1 MQRVTKELGL
11 GSLAL
16 AGTAFFWSLA
26 GLFIKLVDW
35 NPFAIAASR
44 SVVAA
49 LFLWATVRRPRFTFS
64 LPQIGAA
71 VASALTMLMFVYA
84 NKHTSSANAILL
96 QYGAPIYTAI
106 LASLLV
112 KERPRAEHLV
122 GFAAIAAGMALF
134 FVDEIGGGSLVGD
147 LVAVGSGVSFA
158 FYFVF
163 MRMQKEGSPQE
174 SNILA
179 HIITALTA
187 GTVALFLPPPV
198 VTGGAIAAILGLGV
212 LQIGMASVLFAWG
225 IKRVP
230 AMEGILIAGLE
241 PIFNPLWV
249 FLALGERPGRNA
261 LIGGAIILAAVLGS
275 SVVSARR
282 DAAAAKDA
290 ARGAARA
297 GSAAA
302 SPTP

>member
-1 MQRVTKELGL
+1 MRRVSKELGL

-35 NPFAIAASR
+35 NPFAIAAGR

-49 LFLWATVRRPRFTFS
+49 LFLWAVVKRPRFTFS
-64 LPQIGAA
+64 LPQLGAA
-71 VASALTMLMFVYA
+71 VSYALTMLAFVYA

-106 LASLLV
+106 LASILV
-112 KERPRAEHLV
+112 KERPRAEHVV
-122 GFAAIAAGMALF
+122 GFAAIAAGMGLF
-134 FVDEIGGGSLVGD
+134 FVDQIGGGSPVGD
-147 LVAVGSGVSFA
+147 LVAVGSGISFA

-179 HIITALTA
+179 HIITAAAA
-187 GTVALFLPPPV
+187 GTVSLFLPPPV
-198 VTGGAIAAILGLGV
+198 LSGGAIAAILGLGV
-212 LQIGMASVLFAWG
+212 VQLGLASVLFAWG

-249 FLALGERPGRNA
+249 FLALGERPSRNA
-261 LIGGAIILAAVLGS
+261 LIGGAIILVAVLAS
-275 SVVSARR
+275 SMVSARR
-282 DAAAAKDA
+282 EAAAP
-290 ARGAARA
+290 RA
-297 GSAAA
+297 
-302 SPTP
+302 